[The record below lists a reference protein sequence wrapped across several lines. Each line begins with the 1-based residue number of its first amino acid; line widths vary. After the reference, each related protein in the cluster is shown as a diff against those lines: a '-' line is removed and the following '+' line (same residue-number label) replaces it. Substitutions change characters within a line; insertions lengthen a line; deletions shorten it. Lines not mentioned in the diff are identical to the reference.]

1 MNRATGK
8 EQFLQSLSE
17 NLLNPGTPEAER
29 ARARQALE
37 RLSDEAT
44 LQKLIRAALASE
56 SAQVVQDVLGL
67 VENRRSAADLE
78 PDLVGFLYDSAPEVR
93 QKALRLLGDKGSAR
107 MIPYLDNL
115 IMAALKETSIFDA
128 EDLQM
133 ATQAR
138 QKIVNRVR

>member
-1 MNRATGK
+1 M
-8 EQFLQSLSE
+8 
-17 NLLNPGTPEAER
+17 
-29 ARARQALE
+29 
-37 RLSDEAT
+37 SDEAT

-56 SAQVVQDVLGL
+56 SAQVVQEVLGL

-93 QKALRLLGDKGSAR
+93 QKALRLLGDRGSAR

>member
-8 EQFLQSLSE
+8 EQLLKSLSE

-29 ARARQALE
+29 QRARQALE

-44 LQKLIRAALASE
+44 LLQLIHSALASE
-56 SAQVVQDVLGL
+56 SAQVVQDVFGL
-67 VENRRSAADLE
+67 VENRRSAAELE
-78 PDLVGFLYDSAPEVR
+78 PDLVGFLYNSAPEVR
-93 QKALRLLGDKGSAR
+93 QKALRLLGDKGSTR
-107 MIPYLDNL
+107 MIPYLDNV
-115 IMAALKETSIFDA
+115 IMAALKESSIFGS

-138 QKIVNRVR
+138 QKIVNRGR